1 MLTFRR
7 LAAEGAL
14 SSGSVK
20 EPSEKKEPSEEKEEV
35 MS

>member
-7 LAAEGAL
+7 LEGKDAL
-14 SSGSVK
+14 SSGSEK
-20 EPSEKKEPSEEKEEV
+20 EPSEKQNEEGV